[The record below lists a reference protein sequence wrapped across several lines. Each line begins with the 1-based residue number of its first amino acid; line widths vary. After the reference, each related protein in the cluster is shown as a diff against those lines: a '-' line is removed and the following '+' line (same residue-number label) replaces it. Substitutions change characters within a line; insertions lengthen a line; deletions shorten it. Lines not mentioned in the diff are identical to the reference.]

1 MAKEQTEL
9 KESLIKKL
17 KTIQFNLSLCKN
29 RTDFDNLTVGSL
41 CMIQGFLHHSIQLFA
56 DRFRTQI
63 TLQKG
68 YRDEFQNLILSK
80 ETEII
85 PETALSSH
93 SAQGANVT
101 LLRNLT
107 QQFELF
113 ETVKHIQQTEIIE
126 SQQKLLWEIIQH
138 ISKLIA
144 KSQIKP

>member
-56 DRFRTQI
+56 DQFRTQI

-68 YRDEFQNLILSK
+68 YREEFQSLTLSNEI
-80 ETEII
+80 ETI
-85 PETALSSH
+85 PETALSNH

-113 ETVKHIQQTEIIE
+113 ESIKHSQQTDVIE
-126 SQQKLLWEIIQH
+126 LQQKLLWEIIQH

-144 KSQIKP
+144 KSHIKP